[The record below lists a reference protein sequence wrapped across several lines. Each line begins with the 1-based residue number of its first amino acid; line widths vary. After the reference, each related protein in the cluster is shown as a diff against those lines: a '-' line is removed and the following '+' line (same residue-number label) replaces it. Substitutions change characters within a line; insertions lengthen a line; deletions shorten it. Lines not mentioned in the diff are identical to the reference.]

1 MPTARARRI
10 VDAEP
15 AAVWAVVADPRR
27 LADWWPL
34 VARVE
39 GIGGR
44 LFTTVLVSQR
54 GREVRADQRV
64 VVEERGRRRVW
75 ALEVEG
81 SPFARVFA
89 ASETEVRVAP
99 ADRGATEVR
108 LELRQ
113 RLRGASRLGGLL
125 VRRSSARQLRL
136 ALDGLERVLA
146 E

>member
-10 VDAEP
+10 VDADP
-15 AAVWAVVADPRR
+15 QAIWALVSDPRR
-27 LADWWPL
+27 LPEWWPL

-39 GIGGR
+39 GVSGR
-44 LFTTVLVSQR
+44 LFTTVLVSPR

-75 ALEVEG
+75 ALEVDG
-81 SPFARVFA
+81 SPFERVFA

-99 ADRGATEVR
+99 ADRGAEVR

-113 RLRGASRLGGLL
+113 RLRGAGRLGGLL
-125 VRRSSARQLRL
+125 VKRSSARQLRR
-136 ALDGLERVLA
+136 ALDGLERAL
-146 E
+146 